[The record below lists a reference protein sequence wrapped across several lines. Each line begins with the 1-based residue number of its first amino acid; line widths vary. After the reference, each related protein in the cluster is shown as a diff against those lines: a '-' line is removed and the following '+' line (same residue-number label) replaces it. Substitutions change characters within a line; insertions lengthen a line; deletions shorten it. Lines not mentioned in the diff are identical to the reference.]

1 MRFGVIGAGTIGAMR
16 ARSVVLQPG
25 AELAAISD
33 PNVEAARVAA
43 SGTRARV
50 EADHRA
56 FLSDG
61 SVDAVIVSTPVQLHE
76 AIILEALAAGKHVL
90 CEKPLSN
97 TPESCRRIL
106 AAAAQSGKHVAV
118 GFNHRFYPAFRFMKE
133 AIEAGRIGRLDE
145 VRTYGG
151 HDGLHNFRADWMYK
165 RPHSG
170 GGAMMDVGIHMTDL
184 ARWMAGDVTEAYGV
198 AGENVWHVDGSEDRA
213 LAVLKTSSGA
223 PIQYG
228 ASWNEWKGYKAWIE
242 AYGDRGMIRAQYGPM
257 FNMLIEQEKPGAPR
271 KKTYKPYLDVV
282 VREKLKGWESTTLLS
297 FQGELAEFVKK
308 LSGQRSL
315 AADVWD
321 GVQAVEIADAV
332 YQSTRSGQAVR
343 LRSRDA

>member
-1 MRFGVIGAGTIGAMR
+1 MRFAVVGAGVIGQMR
-16 ARSVVLQPG
+16 ARSVALHPG
-25 AELAAISD
+25 AEVVAISD
-33 PNVEAARVAA
+33 PNVEAARLAA
-43 SGTRARV
+43 AGTRARV

-61 SVDAVIVSTPVQLHE
+61 NVDAIIVSTPVQLHE
-76 AIILEALAAGKHVL
+76 AIILEALSAGKHVL
-90 CEKPLSN
+90 CEKPLSSS
-97 TPESCRRIL
+97 PESCRRIL
-106 AAAAQSGKHVAV
+106 AAATQSGRHVAV
-118 GFNHRFYPAFRFMKE
+118 GFNHRFYPAFHFMKQ
-133 AIEAGRIGRLDE
+133 AIDAGRIGRLDE
-145 VRTYGG
+145 LRTYGG

-198 AGENVWHVDGSEDRA
+198 AGENVWHVEGSEDRA
-213 LAVLKTSSGA
+213 LAVLKTASGA

-257 FNMLIEQEKPGAPR
+257 FNLLIEQAKPGAPR
-271 KKTYKPYLDVV
+271 KRTYKPYLDVAL
-282 VREKLKGWESTTLLS
+282 RERLKGWETTTLLS
-297 FQGELAEFVKK
+297 FRAELAEFHEK
-308 LSGQRSL
+308 LAGKRSL

-321 GVQAVEIADAV
+321 GVQAVEVADAV

-343 LRSRDA
+343 LQGR

>member
-1 MRFGVIGAGTIGAMR
+1 MRFGVIGAGTIGQMR
-16 ARSVVLQPG
+16 ARSVTLQAG

-43 SGTRARV
+43 NGTRARV

-56 FLSDG
+56 FLSDDG
-61 SVDAVIVSTPVQLHE
+61 VDAVIVSTPVQLHE
-76 AIILEALAAGKHVL
+76 AIILEALSAGKHVL

-97 TPESCRRIL
+97 SPESCRRIL
-106 AAAAQSGKHVAV
+106 AAADRSGKHVAV

-133 AIEAGRIGRLDE
+133 AIDAGRIGKLDE

-198 AGENVWHVDGSEDRA
+198 AGENVWHVEGSEDRA
-213 LAVLKTSSGA
+213 LAVLKTAGGA

-257 FNMLIEQEKPGAPR
+257 FNLLIEQAKPGAPR
-271 KKTYKPYLDVV
+271 RKTYKPYLDVAL
-282 VREKLKGWESTTLLS
+282 REKLKGWESTTLLS
-297 FQGELAEFVKK
+297 FQAELAEFCAK
-308 LSGQRSL
+308 LDGKRSL

-332 YQSTRSGQAVR
+332 YQSTRSGQVVR
-343 LRSRDA
+343 LQGR

>member
-1 MRFGVIGAGTIGAMR
+1 MRFGVIGAGVIGQMR
-16 ARSVVLQPG
+16 ARSVRELAG
-25 AELAAISD
+25 AELAAVSD
-33 PNVEAARVAA
+33 PNLEAARLAA
-43 SGTRARV
+43 SGARARV

-61 SVDAVIVSTPVQLHE
+61 SVEAVIVSTPVQLHE
-76 AIILEALAAGKHVL
+76 AIILEALSAGKHVL

-97 TPESCRRIL
+97 SPESCRRIL
-106 AAAAQSGKHVAV
+106 EAATQSGKHVAV
-118 GFNHRFYPAFRFMKE
+118 GFNHRFYPAFHFMKQ
-133 AIEAGRIGRLDE
+133 AILAGRIGRLDE

-198 AGENVWHVDGSEDRA
+198 ASENVWHVEGSEDRA
-213 LAVLKTSSGA
+213 LAVLKTASGV

-228 ASWNEWKGYKAWIE
+228 ASWNEWKGYRAWIE

-257 FNMLIEQEKPGAPR
+257 FNLMIEQEKPGAPR
-271 KKTYKPYLDVV
+271 KRTYKPYLDVAL
-282 VREKLKGWESTTLLS
+282 REKLKGWETTTLAS
-297 FQGELAEFVKK
+297 FQAELAEFAAK
-308 LSGQRSL
+308 LAGQPSHV
-315 AADVWD
+315 ADVWD

-343 LRSRDA
+343 LRGR

>member
-1 MRFGVIGAGTIGAMR
+1 MRFAVVGAGVIGQMR
-16 ARSVVLQPG
+16 ARSVARAG
-25 AELAAISD
+25 DELVAVSD
-33 PNVEAARVAA
+33 PNTEAARIAA
-43 SGTRARV
+43 ARTRARV
-50 EADHRA
+50 TADHRA

-97 TPESCRRIL
+97 SPESCRRIL
-106 AAAAQSGKHVAV
+106 DAATRSGKHVAV
-118 GFNHRFYPAFRFMKE
+118 GFNHRFYPSFLFMKR

-184 ARWMAGDVTEAYGV
+184 ARWMAGDVTEAYGA
-198 AGENVWHVDGSEDRA
+198 AGENIWRIAGSEDRA
-213 LAVLKTSSGA
+213 IAVLRTATGV

-257 FNMLIEQEKPGAPR
+257 FNLLIEQEKPGAPR
-271 KKTYKPYLDVV
+271 RRSYQLYLGVAL
-282 VREKLKGWESTTLLS
+282 REKLKGWETTTQLS
-297 FQGELAEFVKK
+297 FDAELAEFRAK
-308 LSGQRSL
+308 LEGKRSL

-321 GVQAVEIADAV
+321 GVQAVEVADAV

-343 LRSRDA
+343 LRGR

>member
-1 MRFGVIGAGTIGAMR
+1 MRFGVIGAGVIGQMR
-16 ARSVVLQPG
+16 VRSVSRRTGDEV
-25 AELAAISD
+25 AAISD

-43 SGTRARV
+43 AGTRARA

-61 SVDAVIVSTPVQLHE
+61 SIDAVIVSTPVQLHE
-76 AIILEALAAGKHVL
+76 AIILEALSAGKHVL

-97 TPESCRRIL
+97 SPDSCRRIL
-106 AAAAQSGKHVAV
+106 DAATQSGKHVAV
-118 GFNHRFYPAFRFMKE
+118 GFNHRFYPAFHFMKR
-133 AIEAGRIGRLDE
+133 AIDDGRIGKLDE

-151 HDGLHNFRADWMYK
+151 HDGLHNFRAEWMYK

-184 ARWMAGDVTEAYGV
+184 ARWMAGDVVAAYGV
-198 AGENVWHVDGSEDRA
+198 AGENVWRVAGSEDRA
-213 LAVLKTSSGA
+213 VAVLKTESGV

-228 ASWNEWKGYKAWIE
+228 ASWNEWKGYRAWIE

-257 FNMLIEQEKPGAPR
+257 FNLIIEQEKPGAPR
-271 KKTYKPYLDVV
+271 KKTYKPYAGVAL
-282 VREKLKGWESTTLLS
+282 REKLKGWETTTLAS
-297 FQGELAEFVKK
+297 FQAELDEFHNK
-308 LSGQRSL
+308 LEGKRSL

-321 GVQAVEIADAV
+321 GVQAVEIAEAV
-332 YQSTRSGQAVR
+332 YQSTRSGQVAA
-343 LRSRDA
+343 LRGR

>member
-1 MRFGVIGAGTIGAMR
+1 MRFGVIGAGVIGQMR
-16 ARSVVLQPG
+16 ARSVALHPG
-25 AELAAISD
+25 DEVAAISD

-43 SGTRARV
+43 AGTQARV

-61 SVDAVIVSTPVQLHE
+61 KVEAVIVSTPVQLHE
-76 AIILEALAAGKHVL
+76 AIILEALSAGKHVL

-97 TPESCRRIL
+97 SPESCRRIL
-106 AAAAQSGKHVAV
+106 EAARRSGKHVAV
-118 GFNHRFYPAFRFMKE
+118 GFNHRFYPAFLFMKQ
-133 AIEAGRIGRLDE
+133 AIEAGRIGKLDE

-184 ARWMAGDVTEAYGV
+184 ARWMAGDVVEAYGV
-198 AGENVWHVDGSEDRA
+198 AGENVWHVEGSEDRA
-213 LAVLKTSSGA
+213 LAVFKTAGGA

-228 ASWNEWKGYKAWIE
+228 ASWNEWKGYRAWIE

-257 FNMLIEQEKPGAPR
+257 FNLLIEQEKPGAPR
-271 KKTYKPYLDVV
+271 RRTYMPHLGVAL
-282 VREKLKGWESTTLLS
+282 RERLRGWETTTLLS
-297 FQGELAEFVKK
+297 FQAELAEFHNK
-308 LSGQRSL
+308 LDGKRSL

-332 YQSTRSGQAVR
+332 YQSTRSGQVVR
-343 LRSRDA
+343 LAGR

>member
-1 MRFGVIGAGTIGAMR
+1 MRFGVIGAGVIGQLR
-16 ARSVVLQPG
+16 ARSVALHPG
-25 AELAAISD
+25 DEVAGVSD
-33 PNVEAARVAA
+33 PNVEAARLAA

-76 AIILEALAAGKHVL
+76 AIILDALSAGKHVL

-97 TPESCRRIL
+97 SPESCRRIL
-106 AAAAQSGKHVAV
+106 EAAQRSGKHVAV
-118 GFNHRFYPAFRFMKE
+118 GFNHRFYPAFLHMKR
-133 AIEAGRIGRLDE
+133 AIDAGRIGRVDE

-198 AGENVWHVDGSEDRA
+198 AGENVWRVAGSEDRA
-213 LAVLKTSSGA
+213 LAVLKTASGV

-228 ASWNEWKGYKAWIE
+228 ASWNEWKGYRAWIE

-257 FNMLIEQEKPGAPR
+257 FNLLIEQEKPGAPR
-271 KKTYKPYLDVV
+271 RRSYELHLGVAL
-282 VREKLKGWESTTLLS
+282 RERLKGWETTALLS
-297 FQGELAEFVKK
+297 FQAELAAFHDA
-308 LSGQRSL
+308 LAGRASL

-332 YQSTRSGQAVR
+332 YQSTRSGQVVR
-343 LRSRDA
+343 LRGR

>member
-1 MRFGVIGAGTIGAMR
+1 MRFGVIGAGVIGQLR
-16 ARSVVLQPG
+16 ARSVALHPG
-25 AELAAISD
+25 DEVAAICD

-43 SGTRARV
+43 DGTGARV
-50 EADHRA
+50 EADHRTA
-56 FLSDG
+56 LSDG

-76 AIILEALAAGKHVL
+76 AIIIEALSAGKHVL

-97 TPESCRRIL
+97 SPDSCRRIL
-106 AAAAQSGKHVAV
+106 DAATKSGKHVAV
-118 GFNHRFYPAFRFMKE
+118 GFNHRFYPAFLFMKR
-133 AIEAGRIGRLDE
+133 AIEAGRIGKLDE

-151 HDGLHNFRADWMYK
+151 HDGLHNFRAEWMYK

-184 ARWMAGDVTEAYGV
+184 ARWIAGDVVDAYGA
-198 AGENVWHVDGSEDRA
+198 AGENVWRVEGSEDRA
-213 LAVLKTSSGA
+213 VAVLKTASGV

-257 FNMLIEQEKPGAPR
+257 FNLLIEQAKPGAPR
-271 KKTYKPYLDVV
+271 KKTYKAHLGVAL
-282 VREKLKGWESTTLLS
+282 REKLQGWETTTLLS
-297 FQGELAEFVKK
+297 FRAELAELHAK
-308 LSGQRSL
+308 LEGKPSL

-332 YQSTRSGQAVR
+332 YQSTRSGQVVR
-343 LRSRDA
+343 LRGR

>member
-1 MRFGVIGAGTIGAMR
+1 MRFGVIGAGVIGQMR
-16 ARSVVLQPG
+16 ARSVVQHAG
-25 AELAAISD
+25 DELAAVYD

-43 SGTRARV
+43 AGSRARV

-56 FLSDG
+56 LLADG
-61 SVDAVIVSTPVQLHE
+61 SIDAVIVSTPVQLHE
-76 AIILEALAAGKHVL
+76 AIILEALSAGKHVL

-97 TPESCRRIL
+97 SPESCRRIL
-106 AAAAQSGKHVAV
+106 EAATQSGKHVAV
-118 GFNHRFYPAFRFMKE
+118 GFNHRFYPAFLFMKR
-133 AIEAGRIGRLDE
+133 AIEDGRIGTLDE

-151 HDGLHNFRADWMYK
+151 HDGLHNFRAEWMYR

-184 ARWMAGDVTEAYGV
+184 ARWIAGDVVAAYGS
-198 AGENVWHVDGSEDRA
+198 AGENVWHVPGSEDRA
-213 LAVLKTSSGA
+213 VAVLKTASGV

-228 ASWNEWKGYKAWIE
+228 ASWNEWKGYRAWIE

-257 FNMLIEQEKPGAPR
+257 FNLMIEQEKPGAPR
-271 KKTYKPYLDVV
+271 KRSYKPHLGVAL
-282 VREKLKGWESTTLLS
+282 REKLRGWETTTLLS
-297 FQGELAEFVKK
+297 FQAELAEFRAK
-308 LSGQRSL
+308 LDGKRSL

-332 YQSTRSGQAVR
+332 YQSTRSGEVVR
-343 LRSRDA
+343 LRGR

>member
-1 MRFGVIGAGTIGAMR
+1 MRFGVIGAGTIGQMR
-16 ARSVVLQPG
+16 ARSVASYPG
-25 AELAAISD
+25 AELAAVSD
-33 PNVEAARVAA
+33 PNVEAARLAA
-43 SGTRARV
+43 RGTRARV

-76 AIILEALAAGKHVL
+76 AIILESLSAGKHVL

-97 TPESCRRIL
+97 SPESCRRIL
-106 AAAAQSGKHVAV
+106 DAATESGRHVAV
-118 GFNHRFYPAFRFMKE
+118 GFNHRFYPAFLFMKH
-133 AIEAGRIGRLDE
+133 AIEAGRIGKLDE

-184 ARWMAGDVTEAYGV
+184 ARWMAGDVSEAYGL
-198 AGENVWHVDGSEDRA
+198 AGENVWRVEGSEDRA
-213 LAVLKTSSGA
+213 VAVFKTASGV

-228 ASWNEWKGYKAWIE
+228 ASWNEWKGYRAWIE

-257 FNMLIEQEKPGAPR
+257 FNLLIEQAQPGAPR
-271 KKTYKPYLDVV
+271 KRTYKPYLDVAL
-282 VREKLKGWESTTLLS
+282 RERLRGWETTTLLS
-297 FQGELAEFVKK
+297 FQAELAEFGAK
-308 LSGQRSL
+308 LEGKGSL

-332 YQSTRSGQAVR
+332 YQSTRSGQVVR
-343 LRSRDA
+343 LRGR

>member
-1 MRFGVIGAGTIGAMR
+1 MRFGVIGAGTIGQMR
-16 ARSVVLQPG
+16 ARSVALHAG
-25 AELAAISD
+25 AELAAVSD
-33 PNVEAARVAA
+33 PNVAAARIAA
-43 SGTRARV
+43 VGTRARV

-76 AIILEALAAGKHVL
+76 AIILEALSAGKHVL
-90 CEKPLSN
+90 SEKPLSN
-97 TPESCRRIL
+97 SPESCRRIL
-106 AAAAQSGKHVAV
+106 EAATKSGKHVAV
-118 GFNHRFYPAFRFMKE
+118 GFNHRFYPAFLFMKH
-133 AIEAGRIGRLDE
+133 AIEAGRIGKLDE

-184 ARWMAGDVTEAYGV
+184 ARWMAGDVVEAYGV
-198 AGENVWHVDGSEDRA
+198 AGENVWRVPGSEDRA
-213 LAVLKTSSGA
+213 LAVLKTASGA

-228 ASWNEWKGYKAWIE
+228 ASWNEWKGYRAWIE

-257 FNMLIEQEKPGAPR
+257 FNLLIEQEKPGAPR
-271 KKTYKPYLDVV
+271 KRTYKPHLGVAL
-282 VREKLKGWESTTLLS
+282 REKIKGWETTTLLS
-297 FQGELAEFVKK
+297 FQAELAEFHNK
-308 LSGQRSL
+308 LAGKRSL

-332 YQSTRSGQAVR
+332 YQSTRSGQPVR
-343 LRSRDA
+343 LLGR